1 MRRSEGKGRFEGTE
15 TSTECS
21 WDLDPLM
28 AEYAKKY
35 MDNSVSNMT

>member
-15 TSTECS
+15 TSTEFS
-21 WDLDPLM
+21 WDLDPVM
-28 AEYAKKY
+28 AEYAKTY